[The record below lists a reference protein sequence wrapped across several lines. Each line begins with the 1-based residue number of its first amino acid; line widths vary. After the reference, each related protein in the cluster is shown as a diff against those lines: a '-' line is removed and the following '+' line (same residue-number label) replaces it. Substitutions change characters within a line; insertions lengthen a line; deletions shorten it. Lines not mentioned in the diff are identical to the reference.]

1 MTSTKT
7 KEFTFNIEEKN
18 LLRPILAR
26 NIGRPKKD
34 SMDKLS
40 KQITLKFKVNEMKK
54 LQDIYL
60 KHHKN
65 EYSFGNFL
73 RLLILKQLKIDN

>member
-7 KEFTFNIEEKN
+7 KEFTFNLEEKN
-18 LLRPILAR
+18 LLRPILIR

-34 SMDKLS
+34 SVDKLS

-60 KHHKN
+60 KNHKN